1 MANRPSVTTFVM
13 GDLLPWTDDVSVRG
27 ADGPLD
33 ATVIH
38 SSGTKLDCSIRR
50 ISALGATL
58 RGRKLT
64 PAGQELAIELA
75 TGHRPTAVV
84 EWVDGEEAGIKFRQ
98 PIDMLALINRTLVN
112 QPIERRLMPRVE
124 LRCMVS
130 VKCGENFVPAVL
142 RNISSRGLQLEGEIL
157 PLAGAYIAVQIDGL
171 VVPPGEVVWR
181 KDNLA
186 GIELFEEL
194 NWTSLMPWIREAA
207 RPASQPTAESCPTR

>member
-1 MANRPSVTTFVM
+1 MATQPSVTTFVM
-13 GDLLPWTDDVSVRG
+13 GDILPWPDDVPGKG
-27 ADGPLD
+27 AAGPLD
-33 ATVIH
+33 ASVIH
-38 SSGTKLDCSIRR
+38 SSGAKLDCSIRR

-75 TGHRPTAVV
+75 TGHRPAAMV

-98 PIDMLALINRTLVN
+98 PIDILALINRTLVS
-112 QPIERRLMPRVE
+112 QPIERRTMPRVE

-130 VKCGENFVPAVL
+130 VKCGENYVPAVL
-142 RNISSRGLQLEGEIL
+142 RNISSRGLQLEGDIL

-171 VVPPGEVVWR
+171 VVPPGEVAWR

-186 GIELFEEL
+186 GVELFEEL
-194 NWTSLMPWIREAA
+194 SWTSLMPWIREAA
-207 RPASQPTAESCPTR
+207 RPTD

>member
-1 MANRPSVTTFVM
+1 MSNRPSVTTFVM
-13 GDLLPWTDDVSVRG
+13 GDLLPWTDDVPVRG
-27 ADGPLD
+27 SDGPLD

-38 SSGTKLDCSIRR
+38 SSGAKLDCSIRR
-50 ISALGATL
+50 ISSLGATL

-75 TGHRPTAVV
+75 TGHRPAAVV
-84 EWVDGEEAGIKFRQ
+84 EWVEGEEAGIKFRH
-98 PIDMLALINRTLVN
+98 PIDILALINRTLVN
-112 QPIERRLMPRVE
+112 QPLERRLMPGVE

-142 RNISSRGLQLEGEIL
+142 RNISSRGLQVEGEIL

-194 NWTSLMPWIREAA
+194 SWTSLMPWIRDAV
-207 RPASQPTAESCPTR
+207 RPVAESKDQQ

>member
-1 MANRPSVTTFVM
+1 MANRPSVTIFVM
-13 GDLLPWTDDVSVRG
+13 GDTLPWPDDMPGKG
-27 ADGPLD
+27 AEGPLD
-33 ATVIH
+33 ASVIH
-38 SSGTKLDCSIRR
+38 SSGAKLECSIRR
-50 ISALGATL
+50 ISSRGATL

-75 TGHRPTAVV
+75 TGHRPAAVV

-112 QPIERRLMPRVE
+112 QPIERRMMPRVE

-130 VKCGENFVPAVL
+130 VKCGENFVPAML

-186 GIELFEEL
+186 GVELFEDL
-194 NWTSLMPWIREAA
+194 SWTSLMPWIREAA
-207 RPASQPTAESCPTR
+207 KPSTG

>member
-1 MANRPSVTTFVM
+1 MTNGPSITTFVM
-13 GDLLPWTDDVSVRG
+13 GDTLPWPDDAPADG
-27 ADGPLD
+27 AGGPLD
-33 ATVIH
+33 ASVIH
-38 SSGTKLDCSIRR
+38 SSGIKLDCSIRR
-50 ISALGATL
+50 ISTLGATL

-64 PAGQELAIELA
+64 PPGQELAIELA
-75 TGHRPTAVV
+75 TGHRPAAVV
-84 EWVDGEEAGIKFRQ
+84 EWVDGQEAGIRFRQ

-130 VKCGENFVPAVL
+130 VKCGENYVSAVL

-186 GIELFEEL
+186 GIELFEQL
-194 NWTSLMPWIREAA
+194 TWTSLMPWIRETVRLAA
-207 RPASQPTAESCPTR
+207 